1 MKYGLEYILI
11 RTLKNGKVVDLP
23 ISEFS
28 KPKLIE
34 GFETDDIN
42 EAMKARM
49 MFCEIFKMGYVR
61 IAELSN

>member
-11 RTLKNGKVVDLP
+11 RTLENGKVVNLP
-23 ISEFS
+23 VSEFS
-28 KPKLIE
+28 TPRLIK

-42 EAMKARM
+42 EAMNARM

-61 IAELSN
+61 IVEIK